1 MDSQQRT
8 LLSSHGKKLIKC
20 LVGDDLEVERAEET
34 SRTILHILNID
45 PLSVRYCQPET
56 GNNGFHLLLSS
67 RIWNASNGLLIL
79 EAMLRVASIGLRKQ
93 NNSGFLP
100 LHLYLMQPNV
110 DSVVVNTILSHSPEV
125 AGLQDGDGFIPLFYY
140 VMREDACADICKM
153 LCKAFPQGPSSPN
166 RSNSFPLHF
175 ASKRKCPNIE
185 ILRILLRRNPSAAAH
200 ANDFGMLPLHCL
212 CASSFN
218 VEALKLV
225 LNAFPEGVMIKD
237 RQGRLPLHLAVLA
250 VGKSHSIAI
259 NNNENME
266 RHFTENNIQSGD
278 EHSIPSAN
286 IDRSIVKYLMN
297 VEPNALVTF
306 NNFEA
311 LPVDTVLERVKA
323 VRTRKRTILIYG
335 LYDDA
340 ITARILL
347 IAHKSFSNKN
357 IIPFPSKYHDHLRNL
372 NWLARRDSLRISYEY
387 EPIPGSDKYK
397 SFKEFMRTFRCQN
410 IHENGTLS
418 KGRRS
423 SSQPSAE
430 NYAAII
436 EGDDSSLPNNNVLA
450 KLRRRGFLDLIR
462 HVVLFL

>member
-1 MDSQQRT
+1 MDSQQRI
-8 LLSSHGKKLIKC
+8 LVSSHGKKLIKC
-20 LVGDDLEVERAEET
+20 LVSHDLEVETAEET

-67 RIWNASNGLLIL
+67 RFWNGSNSLSIL
-79 EAMLRVASIGLRKQ
+79 EAMLRVGSIGLRKQ

-110 DSVVVNTILSHSPEV
+110 DSVVVNAILSHSPEV
-125 AGLQDGDGFIPLFYY
+125 AGFQDGDGFIPLFYY
-140 VMREDACADICKM
+140 VMREDACANICKM

-175 ASKRKCPNIE
+175 AAKRNCPNIE
-185 ILRILLRRNPSAAAH
+185 ILQILLRRNPSAAAH
-200 ANDFGMLPLHCL
+200 ANDFGLLPLHCL

-218 VEALKLV
+218 VEALKL
-225 LNAFPEGVMIKD
+225 LIHAFPEGVMIKD

-250 VGKSHSIAI
+250 VGKSHTIAI
-259 NNNENME
+259 HNEENME
-266 RHFTENNIQSGD
+266 HIGEINIQSGD
-278 EHSIPSAN
+278 KHSVPSAT
-286 IDRSIVKYLMN
+286 IDRSIVKYLIN

-311 LPVDTVLERVKA
+311 LPVDTVLQRVKA
-323 VRTRKRTILIYG
+323 VKMRRRTILIYG
-335 LYDDA
+335 LYDDT

-347 IAHKSFSNKN
+347 IAHKSFSKMN
-357 IIPFPSKYHDHLRNL
+357 IIPFPNKYQDHLRNL
-372 NWLARRDSLRISYEY
+372 NWIARRDSLRLSYEY
-387 EPIPGSDKYK
+387 EPIPGSDKYR
-397 SFKEFMRTFRCQN
+397 SFKEFMRTFRCQS
-410 IHENGTLS
+410 IHENRTLS
-418 KGRRS
+418 KSRRS
-423 SSQPSAE
+423 SQQSAE
-430 NYAAII
+430 HFAAII